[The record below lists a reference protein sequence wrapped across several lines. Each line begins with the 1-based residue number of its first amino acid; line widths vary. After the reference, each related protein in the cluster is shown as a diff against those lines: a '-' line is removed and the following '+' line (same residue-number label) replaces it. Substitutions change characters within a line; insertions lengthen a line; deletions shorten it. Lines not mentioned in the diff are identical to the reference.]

1 MGRNWILCDESSL
14 AISSEIARLTVLQKN
29 ARERENRPSGGF
41 TVLAAKCGTAAK
53 SELTAKSEP
62 DVQDRAKIFAELS
75 EDQVLL
81 TGYEPP
87 ETVGNCS
94 SPEEVERFVRGDSL
108 SLVAVW
114 SVDFAWN
121 GIVHLADKILC
132 SGERSVQI
140 TKGAEKIHIAG
151 YDVFGNR
158 FAVFFER

>member
-1 MGRNWILCDESSL
+1 MCDESPL
-14 AISSEIARLTVLQKN
+14 AISSEIARLTALQKN
-29 ARERENRPSGGF
+29 AGEKEDRMAGGF
-41 TVLAAKCGTAAK
+41 SVLAAKCGTAAK
-53 SELTAKSEP
+53 SELAAKSEP
-62 DVQDRAKIFAELS
+62 DVQDRAKIFAEVS
-75 EDQVLL
+75 EDQVML
-81 TGYEPP
+81 TGYDPP
-87 ETVGNCS
+87 ETVENCS

-121 GIVHLADKILC
+121 GMVHRADKILC

-140 TKGAEKIHIAG
+140 PKGAERIHIAG

>member
-1 MGRNWILCDESSL
+1 MCDESSL
-14 AISSEIARLTVLQKN
+14 AISSEIARLTALQKRVGEKEDRM
-29 ARERENRPSGGF
+29 AGGF
-41 TVLAAKCGTAAK
+41 SVLA
-53 SELTAKSEP
+53 AKSEP
-62 DVQDRAKIFAELS
+62 DVQDRAKIFAEVS

-87 ETVGNCS
+87 ETVENCS

-114 SVDFAWN
+114 SVDFAWD
-121 GIVHLADKILC
+121 GIVHRADKIFC

-140 TKGAEKIHIAG
+140 PKGAERIHIAG

>member
-1 MGRNWILCDESSL
+1 MKTML
-14 AISSEIARLTVLQKN
+14 
-29 ARERENRPSGGF
+29 
-41 TVLAAKCGTAAK
+41 
-53 SELTAKSEP
+53 
-62 DVQDRAKIFAELS
+62 
-75 EDQVLL
+75 LL

-87 ETVGNCS
+87 ETVENCS

-121 GIVHLADKILC
+121 GMVHRADKILC

-140 TKGAEKIHIAG
+140 PKGAERIHIAG

>member
-1 MGRNWILCDESSL
+1 MCDESPL
-14 AISSEIARLTVLQKN
+14 AISSEIARLTALQKR
-29 ARERENRPSGGF
+29 AGEKEDRMAGGF
-41 TVLAAKCGTAAK
+41 SVLA
-53 SELTAKSEP
+53 AKSEP
-62 DVQDRAKIFAELS
+62 DVQNAAKIFAEVS

-87 ETVGNCS
+87 ETVENCS

-121 GIVHLADKILC
+121 GMVHRADKILC
-132 SGERSVQI
+132 SGERLVQI
-140 TKGAEKIHIAG
+140 PKGAERIHISG

>member
-1 MGRNWILCDESSL
+1 M
-14 AISSEIARLTVLQKN
+14 
-29 ARERENRPSGGF
+29 
-41 TVLAAKCGTAAK
+41 LAAKC
-53 SELTAKSEP
+53 ELAAKSEP
-62 DVQDRAKIFAELS
+62 DVQDRAKIFAEVS
-75 EDQVLL
+75 EDLVLL

-87 ETVGNCS
+87 ETVRNCS

-121 GIVHLADKILC
+121 GMVHRADKILC

-140 TKGAEKIHIAG
+140 PKGAERIHIAG

>member
-1 MGRNWILCDESSL
+1 M
-14 AISSEIARLTVLQKN
+14 
-29 ARERENRPSGGF
+29 
-41 TVLAAKCGTAAK
+41 LAAKCGTAAK
-53 SELTAKSEP
+53 SELAVKSEP
-62 DVQDRAKIFAELS
+62 DAQNAAKIFAEVS

-87 ETVGNCS
+87 ETVENCS

-121 GIVHLADKILC
+121 GMVHRADKILC

-140 TKGAEKIHIAG
+140 PKGAERIHIAG